1 VSFHRLV
8 LRHRRQPLA
17 WVALGF
23 LVLGGCGKKAPPLA
37 PYSKVPSA
45 PPEVVIR
52 RKGDQVEIRFKVP
65 GVNSD
70 GRGPRASITSG
81 VRLDGTR
88 KGITA
93 PLFRKHARR

>member
-1 VSFHRLV
+1 MP
-8 LRHRRQPLA
+8 RHRRQPLA

-37 PYSKVPSA
+37 PYSKAPSA

-70 GRGPRASITSG
+70 GRGPAEIDHVQAFALT
-81 VRLDGTR
+81 
-88 KGITA
+88 
-93 PLFRKHARR
+93 

>member
-1 VSFHRLV
+1 MSFHRLV
-8 LRHRRQPLA
+8 PRHRWQRLA

-65 GVNSD
+65 GLNSD
-70 GRGPRASITSG
+70 GRGPARPLAE
-81 VRLDGTR
+81 LATR
-88 KGITA
+88 RTPGLFTA
-93 PLFRKHARR
+93 FVNHTDISR